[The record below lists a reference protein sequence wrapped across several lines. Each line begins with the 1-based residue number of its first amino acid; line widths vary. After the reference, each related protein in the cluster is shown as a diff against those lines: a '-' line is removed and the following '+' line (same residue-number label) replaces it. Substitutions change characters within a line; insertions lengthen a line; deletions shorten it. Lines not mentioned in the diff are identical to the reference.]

1 MAVWRALGVVGHRV
15 TDDHALLPKQGELST
30 MSPDYDDT
38 ATGPIGSPAY
48 SASTPE
54 PDTTEPAG
62 DERAPRNGD
71 GVNWPTVLMAGG
83 ISAIISALVVT
94 IGVVGLLLSD
104 IGRDN
109 NAASN
114 SAQPTVVNLGSAQS
128 QGPQASAPG
137 AAPRATAP
145 GAPAAGAPAVGEPA
159 GPPGEG
165 SSADLPAGGG
175 ASGGGVA
182 PGAAPQPAP
191 EVPAAPQQTQQQAQ
205 TPTSRPTPTVGQLQG
220 DLNALVGGGSAAQKG
235 QRLEGGQRAATQAQ
249 PIVLLLQ
256 RFKPL
261 GFTYRVVG
269 PVSVTG
275 NTAKATLELRSPGYQ
290 PARMPVYWV
299 WKDGQWKLSNRSICD
314 IGSYAQ
320 IPCSL

>member
-1 MAVWRALGVVGHRV
+1 
-15 TDDHALLPKQGELST
+15 

-38 ATGPIGSPAY
+38 DTGPIGSRAY
-48 SASTPE
+48 SAPE
-54 PDTTEPAG
+54 ADDAEPTRG
-62 DERAPRNGD
+62 DERATRGGGD

-109 NAASN
+109 NASSN
-114 SAQPTVVNLGSAQS
+114 TQPTVVNLGSAQS
-128 QGPQASAPG
+128 EVPQAGAPQ

-145 GAPAAGAPAVGEPA
+145 GAPAAAAPAPA
-159 GPPGEG
+159 PGGEG
-165 SSADLPAGGG
+165 SSADLPAGG
-175 ASGGGVA
+175 ASGGGLA

-191 EVPAAPQQTQQQAQ
+191 EVPAAPQQTQPRQQAQ
-205 TPTSRPTPTVGQLQG
+205 TPTSRPTPSVGQLQG

-269 PVSVTG
+269 PVSVNG

-314 IGSYAQ
+314 IGAYAQ

>member
-1 MAVWRALGVVGHRV
+1 
-15 TDDHALLPKQGELST
+15 

-38 ATGPIGSPAY
+38 DTGPIGSRAY

-54 PDTTEPAG
+54 ADDSEPTRG
-62 DERAPRNGD
+62 DQRATRGGD

-128 QGPQASAPG
+128 QGPQAGTPQ

-165 SSADLPAGGG
+165 SSADLPAGG
-175 ASGGGVA
+175 ASGGGLA

-191 EVPAAPQQTQQQAQ
+191 EVPAAPQQTQQTQ

-220 DLNALVGGGSAAQKG
+220 DLNSLVGGGSAAQKG

-269 PVSVTG
+269 PVSVNG

>member
-1 MAVWRALGVVGHRV
+1 
-15 TDDHALLPKQGELST
+15 

-38 ATGPIGSPAY
+38 DTGPIGSRAY

-54 PDTTEPAG
+54 SDDSEPTRG
-62 DERAPRNGD
+62 DQRATRGGD
-71 GVNWPTVLMAGG
+71 GVSWPTVLMAGG

-109 NAASN
+109 NASSN
-114 SAQPTVVNLGSAQS
+114 TQPTVVNLGSAQS
-128 QGPQASAPG
+128 QVPQAGAPQ

-145 GAPAAGAPAVGEPA
+145 GAPAVGEPA

-165 SSADLPAGGG
+165 SSADLPAGG
-175 ASGGGVA
+175 ASGGGLA

-191 EVPAAPQQTQQQAQ
+191 EVPAAPQQTQQTQQQTQ

-220 DLNALVGGGSAAQKG
+220 DLNSLVGGGSTAQKG

-269 PVSVTG
+269 PVSVNG